1 MFIIITLNEPKTN
14 PKKEEKSGG
23 DCCNP
28 RKVTEVNAMKVLGIN
43 LYYDI
48 TTQQTYSCI
57 IYAAIL

>member
-48 TTQQTYSCI
+48 TTQQT
-57 IYAAIL
+57 